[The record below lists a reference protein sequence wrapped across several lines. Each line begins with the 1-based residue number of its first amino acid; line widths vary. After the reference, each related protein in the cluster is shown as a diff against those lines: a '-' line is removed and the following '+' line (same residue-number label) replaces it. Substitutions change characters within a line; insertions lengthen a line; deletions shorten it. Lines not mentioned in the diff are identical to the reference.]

1 MIYFDNA
8 ATGYRKPPVVI
19 EAVCRALQGTGN
31 AGRGVNEASLSAA
44 RLVFE
49 TRSLLS
55 AMFGGDGPSQTVF
68 TANATE
74 ALNVAAEGLLHP
86 GDHVVTTVLEH
97 NSVLRPLY
105 RLQDRGILLTIV
117 GADAK
122 GRLDMAAL
130 ERAVRPD
137 TRAVFCTHASNL
149 TGNLVDIARIG
160 AMTRKKGLLFVVDA
174 AQTAGLFPI
183 DMSAMGI
190 DALCLTGHKSLMG
203 PQGTGALLL
212 REGVMAAP
220 LKVGGSGIRTFDRE
234 HPAAMPTRLEAGTL
248 NVHGIAGLGAA
259 LRYISSVGQD
269 RIRAREQAL
278 AARFYSGIRAVP
290 GVTVYGDFEA
300 AERAPIV
307 SLNLTG
313 VDSGVVSDALMTSYG
328 IVTRSGGHCAP
339 LMHRALG
346 TEKTGAVRFSFGY
359 DNTEEEV
366 DTAIRAI
373 RELAE

>member
-105 RLQDRGILLTIV
+105 RLQARGILLTIV

-130 ERAVRPD
+130 ERAIRPD

-278 AARFYSGIRAVP
+278 AARFYRGIRAVP

-313 VDSGVVSDALMTSYG
+313 VDSGAVSDALMTSYG

>member
-1 MIYFDNA
+1 
-8 ATGYRKPPVVI
+8 
-19 EAVCRALQGTGN
+19 
-31 AGRGVNEASLSAA
+31 
-44 RLVFE
+44 
-49 TRSLLS
+49 
-55 AMFGGDGPSQTVF
+55 
-68 TANATE
+68 
-74 ALNVAAEGLLHP
+74 
-86 GDHVVTTVLEH
+86 
-97 NSVLRPLY
+97 
-105 RLQDRGILLTIV
+105 
-117 GADAK
+117 
-122 GRLDMAAL
+122 
-130 ERAVRPD
+130 
-137 TRAVFCTHASNL
+137 
-149 TGNLVDIARIG
+149 
-160 AMTRKKGLLFVVDA
+160 
-174 AQTAGLFPI
+174 
-183 DMSAMGI
+183 
-190 DALCLTGHKSLMG
+190 
-203 PQGTGALLL
+203 
-212 REGVMAAP
+212 MAAP

-278 AARFYSGIRAVP
+278 AARFYRGIRAVP

-313 VDSGVVSDALMTSYG
+313 VDSGAVSDALMTSYG